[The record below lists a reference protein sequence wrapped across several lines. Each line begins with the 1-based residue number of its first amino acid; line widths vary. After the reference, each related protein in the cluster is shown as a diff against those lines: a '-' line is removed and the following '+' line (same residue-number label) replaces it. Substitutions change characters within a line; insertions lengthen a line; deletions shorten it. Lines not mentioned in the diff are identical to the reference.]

1 MPSKTT
7 EGGMPVVTVKV
18 SSFLKHPAAGHT
30 LYECR
35 VELPHT
41 RQVWVVHRRYREF
54 VALRQH
60 LKTACQHYRQKKPAP
75 SSRGGKPH
83 SANKPPGRGTAS
95 LGVGGDVSA
104 AAAGGEGG
112 GSSGGGSSAGSR
124 PPGSAELIESI
135 ETILFVCKFP
145 SRIALGRSFS
155 LKQERRKALHSF
167 LEALVYLRPL
177 PNEVASFLGL
187 LENNRL
193 AQDQNGDYVRVM
205 HTETVLPIPPSPAFH
220 AAARARREKMVA
232 DGAPRGGEDDD
243 AAVAGDDDPCGTTPG
258 LRSSKAAATKT
269 LAVGVASAEVR
280 AEEGSDVPAAA
291 AEVAT
296 GCSSSSGGGGSE
308 NDGRRKASLPLSSPA
323 AAGTAGASGQPLSDH
338 VDSSSPRQHQPPRFR
353 QQEQRSVGSRAWE
366 GVRTVEMT
374 SQGGEGQDQ
383 WSGTEDPTDSESGS
397 DSETDDD
404 SDDDDGRGT
413 RTAEDTT
420 HVRGDDDTEPRSSQG
435 AGRQQQRQGAD
446 GGVTQGGADPAAV
459 AEAVATTGLGD
470 ENRGG
475 GGSGGEPGVIPD
487 PPLPAV
493 PSPKAWSPT
502 ALVSPPSIAVP
513 TSPYAPVAKLRG
525 GGADG
530 GGGGEVDCDA
540 DGEDETMTCQDE
552 VVDGGGS
559 GGGGGGVGEA
569 EVKGEEDEE
578 REERLIQWEFL
589 NGFLHEVVAKVV
601 GRQGLGG
608 TGSAGGGER
617 GGGGEG
623 GVLSSPL
630 SDEERDVR
638 VAELMSFGV
647 DLPYEMLLTLLR
659 YKDWGPEAATALYQS
674 LVAAGKGLLEKVNPG
689 APVRGMQNGG
699 NTCYIDSLLF
709 AMFATLDAFDW
720 LLFKPLPSTDPP
732 EARLLQKH
740 LRFLVNQLR
749 EGATVPREHSNLIR
763 THLRRCG
770 WQGGASTQE
779 DVTELFTFLV
789 CLLRCPALPLSEA
802 LFHGGNVD
810 AGDSR
815 ISTERALFLAL
826 PEAEKETEDRKRP
839 KSLSPTRDA
848 NAAPPLSTNSNAD
861 PASSSTLA
869 AERQQGEQQAR
880 ARSPSVPCRGK
891 GKDSGGVGAAVTLE
905 QILMHNFHDNRVEGL
920 RRSVSGE
927 KGSQP
932 VDAWRMVSMLPFYA
946 LSGEHD
952 GDSDPSNDKH
962 FDTIMLPMVL
972 KRYEQPV
979 APPPAAGASSRASG
993 AGAAVPEATK
1003 SRRRVIVPH
1012 RLDVSNFMA
1021 PSAGAK
1027 GRADDSE
1034 PGRFVLVLRSA
1045 VCHLGGESVSMG
1057 HYVAY
1062 TADRVASGDGGG
1074 KKKGEAGGAH
1084 AAKAG
1089 EWGSKSTTGWASGG
1103 GKSSLGADDGES
1115 SQDSVAWLRL
1125 DDLHEGPGG
1134 RGYVEKL
1141 DTVHE
1146 ANRLFRCVAAA
1157 GGVVV
1162 VVVVGGGRDGGGRD
1176 GGGGLF
1182 LSLSHSGAAT

>member
-1 MPSKTT
+1 MPSTTT

-83 SANKPPGRGTAS
+83 PANKPPERGTAS
-95 LGVGGDVSA
+95 LGVGGGVSA
-104 AAAGGEGG
+104 AAAGGDGG
-112 GSSGGGSSAGSR
+112 GSSGGGSSACSR

-145 SRIALGRSFS
+145 SRIPLGRSFS

-177 PNEVASFLGL
+177 PNKVASFLGL

-220 AAARARREKMVA
+220 AAAHARREKMVA
-232 DGAPRGGEDDD
+232 DVAPRGGEDDD
-243 AAVAGDDDPCGTTPG
+243 AAVAGDDGPCGTTPG

-269 LAVGVASAEVR
+269 LAMGVASAEGR

-296 GCSSSSGGGGSE
+296 GCSSGSGGGGSE

-366 GVRTVEMT
+366 GVRTVEME
-374 SQGGEGQDQ
+374 SGGGEGQDR

-420 HVRGDDDTEPRSSQG
+420 HVRGDDDTEPRSSPG
-435 AGRQQQRQGAD
+435 AGRQQRQGAD
-446 GGVTQGGADPAAV
+446 GGVAHGGADPAAV

-493 PSPKAWSPT
+493 PSPKARSPT
-502 ALVSPPSIAVP
+502 ALVSPPSTAVP

-552 VVDGGGS
+552 DVDGGGS
-559 GGGGGGVGEA
+559 GDGGGGVGEA

-732 EARLLQKH
+732 EVKLLQKH

-749 EGATVPREHSNLIR
+749 EGATIPREHSNLIR

-861 PASSSTLA
+861 PAASSSPATQQ
-869 AERQQGEQQAR
+869 QQGEQQAT
-880 ARSPSVPCRGK
+880 ARSPSVPRRGK

-927 KGSQP
+927 KGSQ
-932 VDAWRMVSMLPFYA
+932 
-946 LSGEHD
+946 
-952 GDSDPSNDKH
+952 
-962 FDTIMLPMVL
+962 
-972 KRYEQPV
+972 RYEQPV
-979 APPPAAGASSRASG
+979 APTPAAGAFSRASG
-993 AGAAVPEATK
+993 TGAAVPEATK

-1027 GRADDSE
+1027 GRADKSE

-1045 VCHLGGESVSMG
+1045 VCHLGGESVSKG

-1074 KKKGEAGGAH
+1074 NKKGEAGVAH

-1089 EWGSKSTTGWASGG
+1089 EWASKSTTGWASGG
-1103 GKSSLGADDGES
+1103 GKSSIGADDGES

-1134 RGYVEKL
+1134 RGYVERL

-1146 ANRLFRCVAAA
+1146 ANRLFSEDLGLHSYMLFYELVPLNLDDA
-1157 GGVVV
+1157 GKAQMKEKLALMETQSDYELALQLDLMERARTDDGGWSQGG
-1162 VVVVGGGRDGGGRD
+1162 GGGR
-1176 GGGGLF
+1176 
-1182 LSLSHSGAAT
+1182 GAVVITPICPVS